1 MIRAVYA
8 DPGFEVLS
16 NSLFKKNR
24 FPLETDRLHPFKRI
38 PNSVVT
44 VAPETEKESI
54 GTKFDVI
61 AHHAR
66 VHPDQF
72 DGESDDNEFHFN
84 LDRVAYNFSDARG
97 WELVDKLQVEEARK
111 IAVHPLIAAYQLIA
125 EA

>member
-1 MIRAVYA
+1 MVYA

-16 NSLFKKNR
+16 NSLFKKVR
-24 FPLETDRLHPFKRI
+24 FPLETDRLHPFKWI

-44 VAPETEKESI
+44 VPPKTEKESI

-72 DGESDDNEFHFN
+72 DGESVDNEFHFN
-84 LDRVAYNFSDARG
+84 LNRAAYNFSDARSR
-97 WELVDKLQVEEARK
+97 ELVDKLRVEEARK
-111 IAVHPLIAAYQLIA
+111 IAVHPLNAAYQLVA

>member
-1 MIRAVYA
+1 MVYA

-16 NSLFKKNR
+16 NSLFKKVR

-38 PNSVVT
+38 PNSVVK

-66 VHPDQF
+66 VHPNQF
-72 DGESDDNEFHFN
+72 DGESIDNKFHFN
-84 LDRVAYNFSDARG
+84 LDRAAYNFSDVRG
-97 WELVDKLQVEEARK
+97 WEFVDKLRVEEARK

>member
-1 MIRAVYA
+1 LIRAVYA

-16 NSLFKKNR
+16 NSLFKKVC
-24 FPLETDRLHPFKRI
+24 FPLETDRLHPFRWI

-44 VAPETEKESI
+44 VTPETEKESI

-72 DGESDDNEFHFN
+72 DGESVDSEFHFS
-84 LDRVAYNFSDARG
+84 LDRAAYNFSDARG
-97 WELVDKLQVEEARK
+97 WELVDKLRVEEACK
-111 IAVHPLIAAYQLIA
+111 IAMHPLVAAY
-125 EA
+125 

>member
-1 MIRAVYA
+1 LICAVYA

-16 NSLFKKNR
+16 NSLFNK
-24 FPLETDRLHPFKRI
+24 
-38 PNSVVT
+38 V
-44 VAPETEKESI
+44 KESI

-72 DGESDDNEFHFN
+72 DGESINNEFHFN
-84 LDRVAYNFSDARG
+84 LDRAAYNFSDARG
-97 WELVDKLQVEEARK
+97 WELVDKLRVKEARK
-111 IAVHPLIAAYQLIA
+111 IAVHPLIAIAAYQLIA